1 MGLIRFLVVI
11 VYCDE
16 VLRTSRDELRENS
29 YFSFIKANSKFDG
42 SWKRTAWYYVQVFKK
57 SSTTFLWDQVSW
69 YGFDWNRRK
78 LHQRQFVSWLGF
90 FFFRLFVFLM
100 LFLPFLTEMVMK
112 SSNAFVE
119 WNRRGYTKYSVGG
132 NWSRTKPPFCD
143 SSVWGTSPFKENEI
157 RSWRQRCW
165 HDFLVASVSL
175 GWDFCCPHWL

>member
-78 LHQRQFVSWLGF
+78 LHQRQFVSWLCF
-90 FFFRLFVFLM
+90 VFFRLFVFLM
-100 LFLPFLTEMVMK
+100 LFLSFLTEMVMK

-157 RSWRQRCW
+157 RSWR
-165 HDFLVASVSL
+165 
-175 GWDFCCPHWL
+175 

>member
-42 SWKRTAWYYVQVFKK
+42 SWKRTAWYYVQEILNNFFVR
-57 SSTTFLWDQVSW
+57 SSL
-69 YGFDWNRRK
+69 
-78 LHQRQFVSWLGF
+78 
-90 FFFRLFVFLM
+90 FLM
-100 LFLPFLTEMVMK
+100 LFFPFLTEMVMK
-112 SSNAFVE
+112 SSNAFAE
-119 WNRRGYTKYSVGG
+119 WNRRGYTKYSVWG

-143 SSVWGTSPFKENEI
+143 SSVWWISPFKEHEI

-165 HDFLVASVSL
+165 HDLLVASVSL